1 MELIDYLHKV
11 NDRKSF
17 IEFVEILARDKEIN
31 SQDWQNLS
39 IEDYLDCANS
49 WLEDSERNDISW
61 KLMAE
66 FLYCGKI
73 YE

>member
-1 MELIDYLHKV
+1 MELVDYLNNV
-11 NDRKSF
+11 NNHESF
-17 IEFVEILARDKEIN
+17 IEFVKVLAKDKEIN
-31 SQDWQNLS
+31 SIEWQNLT

-49 WLEDSERNDISW
+49 WLEDSECKDISW